1 MPLLLDTGPVY
12 ALADRDD
19 AWHERVRD
27 FLVESRQPLVVPV
40 SVLPEAAYLIRTRL
54 GGTAERLFAESLAA
68 GEISVEELTRA
79 DLRRAA
85 ELMRSYPFLGFV
97 DASVVAIAERLKLDA
112 VVTTDRRDFRRVK
125 PRHVKAFRLLP

>member
-1 MPLLLDTGPVY
+1 MPLLLDTGPLY

-27 FLVESRQPLVVPV
+27 FLEESRQPLLVPV

-54 GGTAERLFAESLAA
+54 GEPQELLFAESLAA
-68 GEISVEELTRA
+68 GEINVEGLTRA
-79 DLRRAA
+79 DLRRTA
-85 ELMRSYPFLGFV
+85 ELMKTYPFLGFV
-97 DASVVAIAERLKLDA
+97 DATVVAIAERLKLDA

-125 PRHVKAFRLLP
+125 PAHVRAFRLLP